1 MMENKLYRRSQSSSG
16 AVLGVILVIAG
27 IIFLASQYLP
37 FELAQFGWPVFVILT
52 GVALLAVGVSS
63 RSLAGLAV
71 PGSIVTVT
79 GLILAV
85 QNTFGLWAT
94 WSYAWA
100 LVFPGAVG
108 LGIALMGLAQG
119 NRVAVRRGSRMAL
132 VGVAL
137 CAIFAMFFE
146 GVLRVGNLDLGPIT
160 TFVLPM
166 LVIAAGVALL
176 VRAVVSR
183 PQA

>member
-1 MMENKLYRRSQSSSG
+1 MENNLYRRSRSSSG

-37 FELAQFGWPVFVILT
+37 FDLAQLGWPMFVIVA

-85 QNTFGLWAT
+85 QNTYGLWAT

-108 LGIALMGLAQG
+108 LGITLMGLTQG
-119 NRVAVRRGSRMAL
+119 NRVAVHRGSRMAL

-137 CAIFAMFFE
+137 CAIFGIFFE
-146 GVLRVGNLDLGPIT
+146 GVLKVGKLDLGPIT
-160 TFVLPM
+160 TVVLPL
-166 LVIAAGVALL
+166 LVIAVGVAFL
-176 VRAVVSR
+176 VRAAFSR
-183 PQA
+183 PNA